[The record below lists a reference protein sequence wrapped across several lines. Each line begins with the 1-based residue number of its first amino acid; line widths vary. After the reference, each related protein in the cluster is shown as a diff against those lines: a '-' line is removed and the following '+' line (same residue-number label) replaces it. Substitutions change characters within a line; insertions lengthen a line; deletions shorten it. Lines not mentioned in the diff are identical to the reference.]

1 VNEVVVLEF
10 AMQGRR
16 LSGRALWQRLGRGRG
31 ACMCSVCRLRS
42 CGVHTHTHTPPPPL
56 PIPPQRHFPQLRLQ
70 EVVLS
75 LLSTKRD
82 IFILIN
88 PASLASTQ
96 GYITL
101 ESRYGVMITH
111 GNHYKIYYEN
121 KTQQWNH
128 GQMYSTHRA
137 VLSGLDRRQPLGSK
151 KVTSLG
157 RGRVLTFT
165 SDATHL
171 LLNAR
176 L

>member
-1 VNEVVVLEF
+1 MRSSCSSLPCRDAVSAAEPYGSALGGGGGPACVVCVGC
-10 AMQGRR
+10 APVA
-16 LSGRALWQRLGRGRG
+16 S
-31 ACMCSVCRLRS
+31 
-42 CGVHTHTHTPPPPL
+42 TPTPTPTPPPL